1 MPDAKLP
8 PLTVIAH
15 APDLHQ
21 LVQRLAQEPLIAV
34 DTESN
39 SLYAYRERVCLI
51 QLSTREADYIV
62 DPLALS
68 DLAPLGTLFAAP
80 HIEKV
85 LHAAENDVMVLRRD
99 FDFRF
104 ANIFDTAAA
113 ARILGRKTL
122 GLATMLEEF
131 FGVKL
136 DKRHQRANWMIRPL
150 PPEQLDYARMD
161 TRYLPAL
168 RDILHAQLTQ
178 RGCLAEAQETFEL
191 LTQAQQTQAQFDPNG
206 FWYISHA
213 RDFSL
218 RQMAILRE
226 LYLLRDQLAQQY
238 DLPPFKVLTDET
250 LAQLAQRVPQTL
262 AELRAVSGVAEWLI
276 AQSGTAL
283 LAAVATG
290 QRAELPMR
298 PEQAQRDAA
307 VLARYNALREWRK
320 NRAAARGVES
330 DVIVPREALWAMA
343 ENPPRSLEDLV
354 NVPSLGA
361 WRRAQYGAE
370 ILQVLASV
378 PEQSESA

>member
-1 MPDAKLP
+1 MPNAKLP
-8 PLTVIAH
+8 PPTVITH

-21 LVQRLAQEPLIAV
+21 LVERLAQEPLIAV

-51 QLSTREADYIV
+51 QLSTRSADYII
-62 DPLALS
+62 DPFALS
-68 DLAPLGTLFAAP
+68 DLTPLGALFAAP
-80 HIEKV
+80 QIEKV
-85 LHAAENDVMVLRRD
+85 LHAAENDIMVLRRD
-99 FDFRF
+99 FGFRF

-113 ARILGRKTL
+113 ARILGRKAL
-122 GLATMLEEF
+122 GLAAMLEEF

-136 DKRHQRANWMIRPL
+136 DKRHQRANWAARPL

-161 TRYLPAL
+161 THYLPPL
-168 RDILHAQLTQ
+168 RDILGAQLAE
-178 RGCLAEAQETFEL
+178 RGCSAEAAEIFEQ
-191 LTQAQQTQAQFDPNG
+191 LTNVQQAQAQFDPNG
-206 FWYISHA
+206 FWHISHA

-226 LYLLRDQLAQQY
+226 LYLLRDQLAQAR

-250 LAQLAQRVPQTL
+250 LAQLAARPPQTL
-262 AELRAVSGVAEWLI
+262 AELRAVSGVADWLV
-276 AQSGTAL
+276 AQSG
-283 LAAVATG
+283 AAILEAIVTG
-290 QRAELPMR
+290 KRAPLPAR
-298 PEQAQRDAA
+298 PEQAQRDAV

-320 NRAAARGVES
+320 NRALARGVES

-343 ENPPRSLEDLV
+343 ENPPRSLEDLA

-370 ILQVLASV
+370 ILQVLSSV
-378 PEQSESA
+378 PEDA